1 MLLSDISVKR
11 PVFATVL
18 SLLLMAFGLVSIQ
31 RLPVREFP
39 DIDPPVVSIDTA
51 YRGASAATVEARV
64 TKLIEDQVAGVPGV
78 RWISSRSSDGLSQ
91 VVMEFNLDRDVDAA
105 ANDVRDRVSRVVQDL
120 PDEVEAPEIFKVD
133 SDEDPI
139 VWYNL
144 SSTVMNVRELSDYAD
159 RYIVDQLSAVDGVA
173 RVMIGGEQ
181 RYAMRIWL
189 DRVALA
195 ARRLTTADIEAALR
209 AQNVELPAG
218 ALESTERDY
227 TLRLARAYA
236 TEDDFRKLVVAK
248 AEDGHLVRLGE
259 VARVELSSVEPR
271 IFFRGN
277 GEPQIGLGIIRQS
290 TANTLE
296 VAEATREKIDQI
308 KTTLPRGTTLH
319 YSYDGSVFIKEA
331 IFAVYE
337 TLAIAVLLVIGV
349 IYLFLGSVRATI
361 VPAVTVPVCLIAS
374 FSLLYL
380 FGYSINLLTLLALVL
395 AIGLVVDDA
404 IVVLENIYRRIQ
416 KGETPLIAAYR
427 GARQVGFAVLA
438 TTAVL
443 VAVFVPIVFL
453 EGNVG
458 RLFAELGVAVASAVA
473 LSALVALSFSVM
485 LASKLLRPASE
496 RKGRLQTWVDGGMTR
511 LSDRYT
517 GFLTRAVRRPALVG
531 ALVVA
536 AFGLIFLIGSQVKE
550 ELVPPED
557 RGAFFMQMQ
566 GPQGAGFD
574 YTKAQMMKAEQILLP
589 FIEKGE
595 AKRVMLR
602 APSGFTGLGN
612 FDTGAGMIV
621 LQDWKDR
628 ERSTFEIMDDIR
640 GQFAEKMPGV
650 QLFAIMRQGISGS
663 SGRQVQ
669 FVVGG
674 STFEELAR
682 YRDVMMEKAR
692 ANPGLIAPD
701 VDFKETRP
709 QMEVFLDR
717 DRAADLGVPSEEVGA
732 TLESMIGS
740 RKVTTFSR
748 EGEEYDVI
756 VQGRRS
762 DRESPTD
769 LSNIY
774 VRSRDTGTLIPLSNL
789 VRLEERAD
797 AKELNRYN
805 RMRAITVSAG
815 LAQGYTLGEALD
827 YLEQAAAEELPST
840 ARVGYKGESLEF
852 KESSGAVL
860 FTFFIALLVVFLV
873 LAAQFES
880 FIHPFVIMLSVP
892 LAILGAVAGL
902 WALGSTLNIYSQ
914 VGIIIL
920 IGISAKNGIL
930 IVEFANQLRDA
941 GRTVDE
947 AILEACRIRLRPI
960 IMTSLA
966 TAIGAV
972 PLALASGA
980 GSESRVTL
988 GIVVC
993 SGVFVAT
1000 VLTLVVVPVFYRLL
1014 APYTRSPH
1022 AVERQLEALQEPQ
1035 A

>member
-11 PVFATVL
+11 PVFATVI
-18 SLLLMAFGLVSIQ
+18 SLLLFSFGLVAIQ

-39 DIDPPVVSIDTA
+39 DIDPPVVSVNTT
-51 YRGASAATVEARV
+51 YKGASAATVEARV
-64 TKLIEDQVAGVPGV
+64 TKMIEDQVAGIEGI
-78 RWISSRSSDGLSQ
+78 RWISSKSTDGTST

-105 ANDVRDRVSRVVQDL
+105 ANDVRDRVSRIVEEL
-120 PDEVEAPEIFKVD
+120 PDEVDAPEIFKVD

-144 SSTVMNVRELSDYAD
+144 SSKVMDVAQMSDYAD
-159 RYIVDQLSAVDGVA
+159 RYIVDPLSAVDGVA
-173 RVMIGGEQ
+173 RVIIGGEQ
-181 RYAMRIWL
+181 RYAMRIWI

-195 ARRLTTADIEAALR
+195 ARQLTPTDIENALR
-209 AQNVELPAG
+209 TQNLELPAG
-218 ALESTERDY
+218 ALESTDRDY
-227 TLRLARAYA
+227 TLRLARAYS
-236 TEDDFRKLVVAK
+236 TETDFAQLVLTKTA
-248 AEDGHLVRLGE
+248 DGHLVRLGE
-259 VARVELSSVEPR
+259 VARIELSSEEPR

-277 GEPQIGLGIIRQS
+277 GETQIGLGIVRQS

-296 VAEATREKIDQI
+296 VARAANEKIEQLRPS
-308 KTTLPRGTTLH
+308 LPPGTSLH
-319 YSYDGSVFIKEA
+319 YTYDGSVFIKEA
-331 IFAVYE
+331 IHEVYV
-337 TLAIAVLLVIGV
+337 TLGIAIALVVGV

-361 VPAVTVPVCLIAS
+361 IPAVTVPVCLIAS
-374 FSLLYL
+374 FSVLYA

-416 KGETPLIAAYR
+416 KGEAPLVAAYR

-443 VAVFVPIVFL
+443 ISVFVPIIFL

-485 LASKLLRPASE
+485 LASKLLRPMGE
-496 RKGRLQTWVDGGMTR
+496 RKGRLQAFVDDRMTL

-517 GFLTRAVRRPALVG
+517 KLLEGAVRAPLIVG
-531 ALVVA
+531 GLVVVV
-536 AFGLIFLIGSQVKE
+536 FGLILLIGGQVKE

-557 RGAFFMQMQ
+557 RGAFFLTFQ

-574 YTKAQMMKAEQILLP
+574 YSKAQMNKVEAKLLP
-589 FIEKGE
+589 FVESGE
-595 AKRVMLR
+595 ARRVMLR
-602 APSGFTGLGN
+602 APSYGGQTN
-612 FDTGAGMIV
+612 FDTGSGMMV
-621 LQDWKDR
+621 LRDWKDR
-628 ERSTFEIMDDIR
+628 KRSTFEVMDDIR
-640 GQFAEKMPGV
+640 GQFSATMPGV
-650 QLFAIMRQGISGS
+650 QLFLMMRQGISNSRGQ
-663 SGRQVQ
+663 QVQ
-669 FVVGG
+669 FVIGA

-682 YRDVMMEKAR
+682 YRDIMLEKAR
-692 ANPGLIAPD
+692 ANPNLIGID
-701 VDFKETRP
+701 VDYKETRP
-709 QMEVFLDR
+709 QMEVILDR

-740 RKVTTFSR
+740 RKVTTFAR
-748 EGEEYDVI
+748 EGEEYYVV
-756 VQGRRS
+756 VQAQRS

-774 VRSRDTGTLIPLSNL
+774 VRSRTTNALIPLSNL

-805 RMRAITVSAG
+805 RMRAITISAS
-815 LAQGYTLGEALD
+815 LAQGYPLGDALSF
-827 YLEQAAAEELPST
+827 LETT
-840 ARVGYKGESLEF
+840 ARTDLPATARIGYKGESLEF
-852 KESSGAVL
+852 KNSSGAVL

-892 LAILGAVAGL
+892 LAILGAVTGL
-902 WALGSTLNIYSQ
+902 WLFGSTLNIYSQ

-920 IGISAKNGIL
+920 VGISAKNGIL
-930 IVEFANQLRDA
+930 IVEFANQLRDE

-980 GSESRVTL
+980 GAESRVTL
-988 GIVVC
+988 GIVIC
-993 SGVFVAT
+993 SGVLVAT

-1014 APYTRSPH
+1014 APYTKSPH
-1022 AVERQLEALQEPQ
+1022 AVAQQLEIAQRE

>member
-11 PVFATVL
+11 PVFATVI
-18 SLLLMAFGLVSIQ
+18 SLLLFSFGLVAIQ

-39 DIDPPVVSIDTA
+39 DIDPPVVSVNTT
-51 YRGASAATVEARV
+51 YKGASAATVEARV
-64 TKLIEDQVAGVPGV
+64 TKMIEDQVAGIEGI
-78 RWISSRSSDGLSQ
+78 RWISSKSTDGTST

-105 ANDVRDRVSRVVQDL
+105 ANDVRDRVSRIVEEL
-120 PDEVEAPEIFKVD
+120 PDEVDAPEIFKVD

-144 SSTVMNVRELSDYAD
+144 SSKVMDVAQMSDYAD
-159 RYIVDQLSAVDGVA
+159 RYIVDPLSAVDGVA
-173 RVMIGGEQ
+173 RVIIGGEQ
-181 RYAMRIWL
+181 RYAMRIWI

-195 ARRLTTADIEAALR
+195 ARQLTPTDIENALR
-209 AQNVELPAG
+209 TQNLELPAG
-218 ALESTERDY
+218 ALESTDRDY
-227 TLRLARAYA
+227 TLRLARAYS
-236 TEDDFRKLVVAK
+236 TETDFAQLVLTKTA
-248 AEDGHLVRLGE
+248 DGHLVRLGE
-259 VARVELSSVEPR
+259 VARIELSSEEPR

-277 GEPQIGLGIIRQS
+277 GETQIGLGIVRQS

-296 VAEATREKIDQI
+296 VARAANEKIEQLRPS
-308 KTTLPRGTTLH
+308 LPPGTSLH
-319 YSYDGSVFIKEA
+319 YTYDGSVFIKEA
-331 IFAVYE
+331 IHEVYV
-337 TLAIAVLLVIGV
+337 TLGIAIALVVGV

-361 VPAVTVPVCLIAS
+361 IPAVTVPVCLIAS
-374 FSLLYL
+374 FSVLYA

-416 KGETPLIAAYR
+416 KGETPLVAAYR

-443 VAVFVPIVFL
+443 ISVFVPIIFL

-485 LASKLLRPASE
+485 LASKLLRPMGE
-496 RKGRLQTWVDGGMTR
+496 RKGRLQAFVDDRMTL

-517 GFLTRAVRRPALVG
+517 KLLERAVRAPLIVGGLV
-531 ALVVA
+531 AVV
-536 AFGLIFLIGSQVKE
+536 FGLILLIGGQVKE

-557 RGAFFMQMQ
+557 RGAFFLTFQ

-574 YTKAQMMKAEQILLP
+574 YSKAQMNKVEAKLLP
-589 FIEKGE
+589 FVESGE
-595 AKRVMLR
+595 ARRVMLR
-602 APSGFTGLGN
+602 APSYGGQTN
-612 FDTGAGMIV
+612 FDTGSGMMV
-621 LQDWKDR
+621 LSDWKDR
-628 ERSTFEIMDDIR
+628 KRSTFEVMDDIR
-640 GQFAEKMPGV
+640 GQFSATMPGV
-650 QLFAIMRQGISGS
+650 QLFLMMRQGISNSRGQ
-663 SGRQVQ
+663 QVQ
-669 FVVGG
+669 FVIGA

-682 YRDVMMEKAR
+682 YRDIMVEKAR
-692 ANPGLIAPD
+692 ANPNLIGID
-701 VDFKETRP
+701 VDYKETRP
-709 QMEVFLDR
+709 QMEVILDR

-740 RKVTTFSR
+740 RKVTTFAR
-748 EGEEYDVI
+748 EGEEYYVV
-756 VQGRRS
+756 VQAQRS

-774 VRSRDTGTLIPLSNL
+774 VRSRTTNALIPLSNL

-805 RMRAITVSAG
+805 RMRAITISAS
-815 LAQGYTLGEALD
+815 LAQGYPLGDALSF
-827 YLEQAAAEELPST
+827 LETT
-840 ARVGYKGESLEF
+840 ARTDLPATARIGYKGESLEF
-852 KESSGAVL
+852 KNSSGAVL

-892 LAILGAVAGL
+892 LAILGAVTGL
-902 WALGSTLNIYSQ
+902 WLFGSTLNIYSQ

-920 IGISAKNGIL
+920 VGISAKNGIL
-930 IVEFANQLRDA
+930 IVEFANQLRDE

-980 GSESRVTL
+980 GAESRVTL
-988 GIVVC
+988 GIVIC
-993 SGVFVAT
+993 SGVLVAT

-1014 APYTRSPH
+1014 APYTKSPH
-1022 AVERQLEALQEPQ
+1022 AVAQQLEIAQRE

>member
-11 PVFATVL
+11 PVFATVI
-18 SLLLMAFGLVSIQ
+18 SLLLFSFGLVAIQ

-39 DIDPPVVSIDTA
+39 DIDPPVVSVNTT
-51 YRGASAATVEARV
+51 YKGASAATVEARV
-64 TKLIEDQVAGVPGV
+64 TKMIEDQVAGIEGI
-78 RWISSRSSDGLSQ
+78 RWISSKSTDGTST

-105 ANDVRDRVSRVVQDL
+105 ANDVRDRVSRIVEEL
-120 PDEVEAPEIFKVD
+120 PDEVDAPEIFKVD

-144 SSTVMNVRELSDYAD
+144 SSKVMDVAQMSDYAD
-159 RYIVDQLSAVDGVA
+159 RYIVDPLSAVDGVA
-173 RVMIGGEQ
+173 RVIIGGEQ
-181 RYAMRIWL
+181 RYAMRIWI

-195 ARRLTTADIEAALR
+195 ARQLTPTDIENALR
-209 AQNVELPAG
+209 TQNLELPAG
-218 ALESTERDY
+218 ALESTDRDY
-227 TLRLARAYA
+227 TLRLARAYS
-236 TEDDFRKLVVAK
+236 TETDFAQLVLTKTA
-248 AEDGHLVRLGE
+248 DGHLVRLGE
-259 VARVELSSVEPR
+259 VARIELSSEEPR

-277 GEPQIGLGIIRQS
+277 GETQIGLGIVRQS

-296 VAEATREKIDQI
+296 VARAANEKIEQLRPS
-308 KTTLPRGTTLH
+308 LPPGTSLH
-319 YSYDGSVFIKEA
+319 YTYDGSVFIKEA
-331 IFAVYE
+331 IHEVYV
-337 TLAIAVLLVIGV
+337 TLGIAIALVVGV

-361 VPAVTVPVCLIAS
+361 IPAVTVPVCLIAS
-374 FSLLYL
+374 FSVLYA

-416 KGETPLIAAYR
+416 KGETPLVAAYR

-443 VAVFVPIVFL
+443 ISVFVPIIFL

-485 LASKLLRPASE
+485 LASKLLRPMGE
-496 RKGRLQTWVDGGMTR
+496 HKGRLQAFVDDRMTL

-517 GFLTRAVRRPALVG
+517 KLLERAVKAPLIVGGLV
-531 ALVVA
+531 AVV
-536 AFGLIFLIGSQVKE
+536 FGLILLIGGQVKE

-557 RGAFFMQMQ
+557 RGAFFLTFQ

-574 YTKAQMMKAEQILLP
+574 YSKAQMNKVEAKLLP
-589 FIEKGE
+589 FVESGE

-602 APSGFTGLGN
+602 APSYGGQTN
-612 FDTGAGMIV
+612 FDTGSGMMV
-621 LQDWKDR
+621 LSDWKDR
-628 ERSTFEIMDDIR
+628 ERSTFQVMDDIR
-640 GQFAEKMPGV
+640 GQFSATMPGV
-650 QLFAIMRQGISGS
+650 QLFLMMRQGISNSRGQ
-663 SGRQVQ
+663 QVQ
-669 FVVGG
+669 FVIGA

-682 YRDVMMEKAR
+682 YRDIMLEKAR
-692 ANPGLIAPD
+692 ANPNLIGID
-701 VDFKETRP
+701 VDYKETRP
-709 QMEVFLDR
+709 QMEVILDR

-740 RKVTTFSR
+740 RKVTTFAR
-748 EGEEYDVI
+748 EGEEYYVV
-756 VQGRRS
+756 VQAQRS

-774 VRSRDTGTLIPLSNL
+774 VRSRTTNALIPLSNL

-805 RMRAITVSAG
+805 RMRAITISAS
-815 LAQGYTLGEALD
+815 LAQGYPLGDALSF
-827 YLEQAAAEELPST
+827 LETT
-840 ARVGYKGESLEF
+840 ARTDLPATARIGYKGESLEF
-852 KESSGAVL
+852 KNSSGAVL

-892 LAILGAVAGL
+892 LAILGAVTGL
-902 WALGSTLNIYSQ
+902 WLFGSTLNIYSQ

-920 IGISAKNGIL
+920 VGISAKNGIL
-930 IVEFANQLRDA
+930 IVEFANQLRDE

-960 IMTSLA
+960 TMTSLA

-980 GSESRVTL
+980 GAESRVTL
-988 GIVVC
+988 GIVIC
-993 SGVFVAT
+993 AGVLVAT

-1014 APYTRSPH
+1014 APYTKSPH
-1022 AVERQLEALQEPQ
+1022 AVAQQLEIAQRE